1 MHCLNL
7 KLRYWRF
14 AWINEDLTTKRKT
27 HSGNLWSISAV
38 FLSCAAFV
46 RGEKNKQKN
55 IFPTPV
61 LPADVRLLSL
71 SVEQMATQV
80 LKCPKVSNS
89 EALGYFTS
97 LFCIAL
103 IYWHFSSFACW
114 RPSKISAEFNVLCI
128 MSLNYQRKNNHC
140 LSASPF
146 LTKICDRCLLLEH
159 QIWSWHGV
167 AYFNHSLPPKQCV
180 KSHRSVMIHRS
191 IYLLQSD
198 F

>member
-1 MHCLNL
+1 MWTWQLSVRDR
-7 KLRYWRF
+7 KLTQEISEVSQQYFWAVLHLWGEKKIKKHFPYTCPASWCQIIVPQRGT
-14 AWINEDLTTKRKT
+14 NG
-27 HSGNLWSISAV
+27 HSGAEVSQGVEL
-38 FLSCAAFV
+38 
-46 RGEKNKQKN
+46 RGTWLFHPGCVCCL
-55 IFPTPV
+55 I
-61 LPADVRLLSL
+61 LLM
-71 SVEQMATQV
+71 VII
-80 LKCPKVSNS
+80 
-89 EALGYFTS
+89 TS

-128 MSLNYQRKNNHC
+128 MWLNSQRKNNHC

-159 QIWSWHGV
+159 QIWSCLLQ
-167 AYFNHSLPPKQCV
+167 SQSPPPKQCV